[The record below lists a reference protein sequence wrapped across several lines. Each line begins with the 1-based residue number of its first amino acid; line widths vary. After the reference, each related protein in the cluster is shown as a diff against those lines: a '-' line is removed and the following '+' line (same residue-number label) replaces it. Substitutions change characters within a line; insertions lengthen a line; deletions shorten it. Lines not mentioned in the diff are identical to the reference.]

1 MFGTNTRTAYRTPK
15 SSLDVVPLEDRTTPA
30 VTALYSTGLLAVTGD
45 GAANNIVVSADT
57 TGKLTVT
64 NNGQNVAI
72 RSILGTPTVAGL
84 AQVTVDAK
92 GGDDTISLT
101 KALNILDV
109 NGKLAA
115 SPNAVLLGGGGN
127 DTITPLIGG
136 FVGGL
141 TTNPIIGNVVQQGGA
156 GNDTLVSGFGNDV
169 MLGEGGNDKL
179 VWNPGTLIDHYDG
192 GDGFDNGVVIGNETP
207 IGGSNADAFVLGKDP
222 NNPGGVLFQRTN
234 LVPFFI
240 TMVATEQVTMQTQGG
255 DDTITVN
262 DLSGT
267 AVRAVVSDGG
277 TGNDTITGVAQKS
290 ASVSLAF
297 NGGEGNDSLV
307 GGAGRDVL
315 NGGNGDDRIDTSNN
329 DNRMDVV
336 VGGAG
341 KDTFVVTLASQT
353 IDVTLDFDAQLD
365 AVWTAT

>member
-1 MFGTNTRTAYRTPK
+1 MLWTKTRTGFRTPK

-84 AQVTVDAK
+84 AQVTVDAR
-92 GGDDTISLT
+92 GGDDSITLT
-101 KALNILDV
+101 KSLNTLDG

-115 SPNAVLLGGGGN
+115 SPSAVLIGGGGN
-127 DTITPLIGG
+127 DTLTPLIGG
-136 FVGGL
+136 FVGGVVG
-141 TTNPIIGNVVQQGGA
+141 NAIVGNVVQMGGS
-156 GNDTLVSGFGNDV
+156 GNDTLVSGFGNDI

-207 IGGSNADAFVLGKDP
+207 IAGSNADAFVLGKDP

-267 AVRAVVSDGG
+267 AVRQVVADGG
-277 TGNDTITGVAQKS
+277 TGNDTITGVAQT
-290 ASVSLAF
+290 AAAVALVF
-297 NGGEGNDSLV
+297 NGGEGNDSLA

-315 NGGNGDDRIDTSNN
+315 NGGNGDDTIDISNN
-329 DNRMDVV
+329 DRRQDIV

-341 KDTFVVTLASQT
+341 KDTVVVTSMTQT
-353 IDVTLDFDAQLD
+353 TDLFLDFEAQLD
-365 AVWTAT
+365 EVWAGT